1 MIRLLNKFSTQIIL
15 AIALAVCGLSTVFL
29 VNRGLG
35 YNPDPVKL
43 IRNFLMILT
52 LLPFIYIFRLI
63 GYKGSFRLLLIAIV
77 LTAIGLT
84 LRFDYEIKKDYNK
97 SLKAETVQAD
107 ISAGSFADDLKS
119 QVSSLA
125 KTAAGFIG
133 CLLVYLFFRKNPG
146 ILLRRYMIMSM
157 MVILFLAAYFIW
169 TKISGQRFFRNTTP
183 WDFMIP
189 LLVLILSASLT
200 ENSHGLTD
208 LRWGLF
214 PRAIYWVPLLIVWLI
229 PAAMFVLIKELGV
242 FLILGTI
249 LILMLYLST
258 KKPAYL
264 LLSSAIII
272 LSGWLVIK
280 FDLAGGHVGVRLSL
294 WADFWRGFPENLPA
308 NAPFINSREFMR
320 WVGPPYLRGQH
331 LSSFFAIWHGG
342 VFGTGL
348 GTGYPNAIPQ
358 ATTDFM
364 APVIVESLG
373 LTGLLVVTAFF
384 CSYAMHCF
392 KLADK
397 AEGRFLQLALQ
408 GFGIL
413 FLTQF
418 FISTAGTFSILPMTG
433 VPIPFVARSN
443 TLVMVTYMVIGY
455 IMAVEDKVG
464 DGAR

>member
-1 MIRLLNKFSTQIIL
+1 MIRLLSKFSTQIFL
-15 AIALAVCGLSTVFL
+15 AIALAVCGLLTVYL
-29 VNRGLG
+29 VNWGLG
-35 YNPDPVKL
+35 YNPDLTKL
-43 IRNFLMILT
+43 VRNFLMVLT
-52 LLPFIYIFRLI
+52 VLPFMYIFRLI
-63 GYKGSFRLLLIAIV
+63 GYRGSFRLLIIAAV

-84 LRFDYEIKKDYNK
+84 LRYDYEIKKDYNK
-97 SLKAETVQAD
+97 SQREKTVQTD
-107 ISAGSFADDLKS
+107 DPGGSYFDDLKP
-119 QVSSLA
+119 QVSSLV

-169 TKISGQRFFRNTTP
+169 TQISEGQFFQNTTP
-183 WDFMIP
+183 WDFAIP
-189 LLVLILSASLT
+189 LLVLILSAYLT

-208 LRWGLF
+208 LRWSLF

-229 PAAMFVLIKELGV
+229 PAAMFVLIKELGI

-294 WADFWRGFPENLPA
+294 WADFWRGFPENLPV
-308 NAPFINSREFMR
+308 NAPFINSREFMQ

-342 VFGTGL
+342 LFGTGL
-348 GTGYPNAIPQ
+348 GAGYPNAIPQ

-384 CSYAMHCF
+384 CAYAFHCF
-392 KLADK
+392 KLAEK
-397 AEGRFLQLALQ
+397 AEGKFLQLALQ

-418 FISTAGTFSILPMTG
+418 FISTTGPLSILPMTG
-433 VPIPFVARSN
+433 VPIPFIARSN

-455 IMAVEDKVG
+455 IMAVEDKVN
-464 DGAR
+464 DHDL